1 MAKIKFN
8 SAQQNKYKN
17 RMCDYIAKRVLY
29 YIQDMLKKLNKLTN
43 T

>member
-17 RMCDYIAKRVLY
+17 RMCDYIAKCY